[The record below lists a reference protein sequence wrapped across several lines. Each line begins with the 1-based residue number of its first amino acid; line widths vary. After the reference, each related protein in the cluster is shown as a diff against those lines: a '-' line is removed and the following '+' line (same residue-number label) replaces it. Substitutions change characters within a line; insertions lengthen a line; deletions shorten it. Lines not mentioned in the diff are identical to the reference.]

1 MMKTRILMLALT
13 LTLLLSLA
21 SCKQYRNDLSP
32 DALSEPAVSA
42 LGSPADYTVA
52 AEGYL
57 DDYFT
62 TPSYVSAYR
71 ICFATDGNNLDEFGI
86 YHVEE
91 GNASAMKTVLENYLT
106 DSFAKN
112 QTWYDS
118 YIPTET
124 PKLRDAEVKIFGNY
138 VVYVIADKEDRAAL
152 LSTLEELLK
161 QN

>member
-1 MMKTRILMLALT
+1 MKTRILLLSLALA
-13 LTLLLSLA
+13 LLLSLA

-32 DALSEPAVSA
+32 DALADPAVSA
-42 LGSPADYTVA
+42 LGAPADYTTA

-62 TPSYVSAYR
+62 TPSYVSSYC

-91 GNASAMKTVLENYLT
+91 GNASAMKAVLEKYLA
-106 DSFAKN
+106 DSFTKN

-138 VVYVIADKEDRAAL
+138 VIYVIADKEDRAAL
-152 LSTLEELLK
+152 LSTVEELLK